1 MSARF
6 NGPLTE
12 PCQDQVAS
20 LFLNQHP
27 DVFWRPSAAALIEE
41 NDMIKREH
49 NPVMQFIVGAGSPV
63 TWTVVILTAIWF
75 WS

>member
-1 MSARF
+1 
-6 NGPLTE
+6 
-12 PCQDQVAS
+12 
-20 LFLNQHP
+20 
-27 DVFWRPSAAALIEE
+27 
-41 NDMIKREH
+41 MIKREH